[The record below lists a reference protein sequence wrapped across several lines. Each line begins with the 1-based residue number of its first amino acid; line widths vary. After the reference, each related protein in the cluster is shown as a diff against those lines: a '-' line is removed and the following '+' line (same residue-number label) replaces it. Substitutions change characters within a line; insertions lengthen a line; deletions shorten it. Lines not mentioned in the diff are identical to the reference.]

1 MLQLCDLI
9 SLIFRL
15 FKGILEED
23 FVKRLLQPEFLEALT
38 ENKEESKSWQEK
50 HGKSVNES
58 LREFLLENVG
68 KSIEQL
74 FT

>member
-1 MLQLCDLI
+1 MLQLCDPI
-9 SLIFRL
+9 SLIYRL

-23 FVKRLLQPEFLEALT
+23 FVNRLLQPEFLEALT
-38 ENKEESKSWQEK
+38 EEETKSWQNK